1 MGQVIVL
8 EGHIPV
14 QDHLGGLESDG
25 AVGAVHNGLRGAQ
38 DGVQIGLAALTVQ
51 QLVQQGGQP
60 VQADAAGHTFAAA
73 LGQAEFQKG
82 AGELYGTVSAGGR
95 RDAAL
100 HVGVEIVHCALG
112 ILPWGDTQS
121 AQNQWSPFLWVG

>member
-1 MGQVIVL
+1 MAQSALSI
-8 EGHIPV
+8 
-14 QDHLGGLESDG
+14 
-25 AVGAVHNGLRGAQ
+25 NGLRGAQ

-73 LGQAEFQKG
+73 LGQAEFQKALVSSTG
-82 AGELYGTVSAGGR
+82 AVSAGGR

-121 AQNQWSPFLWVG
+121 AQNQWSPFPLGGIARLIGNRLFLSQKSKISGKTR